1 MKDRFIKWLKENGH
15 ALAWGVVILVSFLY
29 YVSLMR
35 GG

>member
-1 MKDRFIKWLKENGH
+1 MQDRFIKWVKENGH
-15 ALAWGVVILVSFLY
+15 ALAWCVVILVSFLY